1 MDSPPYPRKSLS
13 SSGAIMTNVFASF
26 IDGSKKADDGKTW
39 FIGHRMIKP
48 SLAKQVGIWLK
59 DRPSQDRFQSDKA
72 RLLLVR
78 NPFFPRIE
86 DIDYWSEFQLPEECK
101 LSLTD

>member
-78 NPFFPRIE
+78 NP
-86 DIDYWSEFQLPEECK
+86 WSQE
-101 LSLTD
+101 